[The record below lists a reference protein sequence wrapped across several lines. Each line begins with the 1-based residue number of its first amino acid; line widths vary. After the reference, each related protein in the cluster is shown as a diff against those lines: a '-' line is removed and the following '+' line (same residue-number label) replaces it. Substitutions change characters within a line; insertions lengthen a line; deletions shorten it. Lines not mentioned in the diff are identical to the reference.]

1 VKVKSGANFAVMR
14 SGEQGDGV
22 GELKMARTGWFE
34 GRIAGAGVT
43 RIAAAIALTCLA
55 VLAIGVMVVFA
66 AAVAL
71 TAAIAGA
78 LLAVS
83 SMFLRNRRAAGSPQF
98 IEARKVG
105 HAWIAYG
112 LDQRAR

>member
-1 VKVKSGANFAVMR
+1 
-14 SGEQGDGV
+14 
-22 GELKMARTGWFE
+22 MARTGWLE
-34 GRIAGAGVT
+34 GRFAGAGVT
-43 RIAAAIALTCLA
+43 RIAVAIALACVAL
-55 VLAIGVMVVFA
+55 VAIGVMVVFA

-83 SMFLRNRRAAGSPQF
+83 SLFLRRRGTGSAQL

-105 HAWIAYG
+105 HAWVAYG
-112 LDQRAR
+112 MDQRAR

>member
-1 VKVKSGANFAVMR
+1 
-14 SGEQGDGV
+14 
-22 GELKMARTGWFE
+22 MARTGWLD
-34 GRIAGAGVT
+34 GRFAGAGVT

-55 VLAIGVMVVFA
+55 VVAIGVMVVFA

-78 LLAVS
+78 LIAVS
-83 SMFLRNRRAAGSPQF
+83 SLFLRRRNAAGAVQL

-105 HAWIAYG
+105 HAWVAYG

>member
-1 VKVKSGANFAVMR
+1 LDAQ
-14 SGEQGDGV
+14 EIDV
-22 GELKMARTGWFE
+22 GELKMARTGWLESRFD
-34 GRIAGAGVT
+34 GAGMT
-43 RIAAAIALTCLA
+43 RIAAAVALTCLA
-55 VLAIGVMVVFA
+55 IVAIGVMVVFA

-78 LLAVS
+78 LIAVS
-83 SMFLRNRRAAGSPQF
+83 SLFLRRRTAAAPAQL

-105 HAWIAYG
+105 HAWVAYG